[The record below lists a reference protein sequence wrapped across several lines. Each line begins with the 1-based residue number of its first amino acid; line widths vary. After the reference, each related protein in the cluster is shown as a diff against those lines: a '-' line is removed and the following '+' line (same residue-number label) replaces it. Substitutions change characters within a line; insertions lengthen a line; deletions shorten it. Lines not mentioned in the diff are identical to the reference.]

1 MIMFLEARI
10 AARPARP
17 VPSMGLGLIAAVFA
31 AGLAIGAAV
40 GWSGRLDAAAEP
52 PPARQEK
59 PAAAS
64 TVRLGQRAEVL
75 RVYDGDTFEARVHLW
90 PGLEVTTRVRLRGID
105 TPEMNARCSDE
116 RARALAAR
124 NALSHLLA
132 QGDVAIG
139 RVTPDKYGG
148 RVVADVVTRST
159 PDVSRALIE
168 AGLARR
174 YDGGRRESWCG

>member
-1 MIMFLEARI
+1 
-10 AARPARP
+10 
-17 VPSMGLGLIAAVFA
+17 MGLTAAVFV

-40 GWSGRLDAAAEP
+40 GWSGRLDGAAEP
-52 PPARQEK
+52 SPARREK

-64 TVRLGQRAEVL
+64 TIRPGQRAEVL

-90 PGLEVTTRVRLRGID
+90 PGLDVRTRVRLRGID

-116 RARALAAR
+116 RTRAVAARDALAR
-124 NALSHLLA
+124 LLA

-139 RVTPDKYGG
+139 NVTPDKYGG
-148 RVVADVVTRST
+148 RVVADVVTRGT